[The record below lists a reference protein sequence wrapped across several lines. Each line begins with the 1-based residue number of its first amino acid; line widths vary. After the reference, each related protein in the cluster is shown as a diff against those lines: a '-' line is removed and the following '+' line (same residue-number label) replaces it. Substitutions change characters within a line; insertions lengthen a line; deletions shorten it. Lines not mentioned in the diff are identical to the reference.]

1 MIEDF
6 DEQKHR
12 NKVGFEKFM
21 TYVEENP
28 LEAMFDFEED
38 PSLRFITI
46 VLGHQF
52 IQMDARIARLVML
65 LQTRPEH
72 GMLELL
78 ESVPYCSRIMD
89 WGSTRL
95 ENRLP
100 QIIVFYG
107 NKLQYSF

>member
-46 VLGHQF
+46 VMGNRF
-52 IQMDARIARLVML
+52 IQMDARIAPLFI
-65 LQTRPEH
+65 
-72 GMLELL
+72 LL
-78 ESVPYCSRIMD
+78 EAP
-89 WGSTRL
+89 
-95 ENRLP
+95 
-100 QIIVFYG
+100 
-107 NKLQYSF
+107 